1 MIEREANALAYA
13 KYAIAELTTRI
24 RFAVA
29 DQNDAEVAVLDE
41 ELRRME
47 AKFGAHWK

>member
-1 MIEREANALAYA
+1 VIEREGNALAHA
-13 KYAIAELTTRI
+13 KYAIAELSTRI

-47 AKFGAHWK
+47 AKFGTHWK